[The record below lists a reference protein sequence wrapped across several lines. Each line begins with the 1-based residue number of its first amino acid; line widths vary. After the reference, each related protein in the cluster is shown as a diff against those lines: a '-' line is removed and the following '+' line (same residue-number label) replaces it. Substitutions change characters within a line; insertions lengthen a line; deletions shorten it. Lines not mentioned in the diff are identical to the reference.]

1 MGESI
6 VGHAAAFG
14 PEWFLATVVVVGLG
28 VFAKLL
34 LDEFRR
40 NNERKAELE
49 AKRDERQAEIEAQR
63 ETRKR
68 DELSERAQR
77 DRERSVMEGRIAA
90 QMERSNNISESL
102 QASVESLRASNE
114 ALHSEIKESRVHSH
128 EMASKV
134 DHIYDRVDLIY
145 DKENCSD

>member
-6 VGHAAAFG
+6 VNYAAAFG
-14 PEWFLATVVVVGLG
+14 PEWFLVTIVTVGLG
-28 VFAKLL
+28 IFAKLL

-49 AKRDERQAEIEAQR
+49 SKRDERQADLESQR
-63 ETRKR
+63 EARKR
-68 DELSERAQR
+68 DELNERAKR

-102 QASVESLRASNE
+102 QASVESLRASND

-128 EMASKV
+128 DMASKV

-145 DKENCSD
+145 DKENKND